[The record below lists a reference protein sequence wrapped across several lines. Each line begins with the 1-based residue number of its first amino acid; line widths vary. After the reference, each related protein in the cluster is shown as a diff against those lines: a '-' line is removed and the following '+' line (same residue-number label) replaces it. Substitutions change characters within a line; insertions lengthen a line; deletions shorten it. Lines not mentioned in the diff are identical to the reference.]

1 MEDIIKLIN
10 EVGFPIVACVFLA
23 FNNRNLMESINNL
36 NLTLC
41 IISDRVSNIEKIK
54 EISKI

>member
-10 EVGFPIVACVFLA
+10 EVGFPIVGCVFLA
-23 FNNRNLMESINNL
+23 FNNRKLMESINNL

-41 IISDRVSNIEKIK
+41 IISDRVSNLEKIK